1 MGWASG
7 SEIATILWKG
17 IQEYIPSENKK
28 FVTRKIYKLFESYDA
43 DDWTYQDEEGDL
55 FYDFLKE
62 NHPELLQKFLKEG
75 LEDEDWDGIDD

>member
-28 FVTRKIYKLFESYDA
+28 FVTRKIYKLFDIYISFMVKYC
-43 DDWTYQDEEGDL
+43 
-55 FYDFLKE
+55 
-62 NHPELLQKFLKEG
+62 
-75 LEDEDWDGIDD
+75 